1 MGQDNKYVYYIIMDK
16 IIEQLKE
23 KLNKQYLEKS
33 KNKVFK
39 IILIK
44 MGERKFYAI
53 KKGNDELELN

>member
-1 MGQDNKYVYYIIMDK
+1 MGPDKKYVYYIIMDK